1 VSVPEKTSESITPV
15 DVHVGQM
22 MRGIRRGQNMA
33 QETFAAAMGVTF
45 QQIQKYELGKN
56 RVSASKMYL
65 AAQAL
70 GVPPAAFFDGLAGTS
85 VAPMPNIMAPFFA
98 EDGSMEIAQAYLKLS
113 TAKRRILTDLVVSMA
128 D

>member
-1 VSVPEKTSESITPV
+1 MPEKPSESITFV
-15 DVHVGQM
+15 DVHVGNM
-22 MRGIRRGQNMA
+22 MRAIRRGQNMP
-33 QETFAAAMGVTF
+33 QETLASAMGVSF

-70 GVPPAAFFDGLAGTS
+70 NVPPAAFFDGLAGVSET
-85 VAPMPNIMAPFFA
+85 PMPDVMAPFFA
-98 EDGSMEIAQAYLKLS
+98 EDGSMQIAQAFLKLS